1 LPAPAWVSDA
11 IFYQIFPDR
20 FANGDRSNDPPGV
33 EPWGSTPT
41 VWGFQGGDLRGIL
54 EKLDYLSD
62 LGVNA
67 LYLNPIFAAASNHR
81 YNTTDY
87 YQIDRRLGTLGD
99 WTALLDAAHHRG
111 FHVVLDGVFNHCGRG
126 FFAFY
131 DLMEWEAHSAYQDW
145 FHVQRF
151 PLGAYGPGVAE
162 TYRAWWDLKS
172 LPKFNT
178 SQPDVRRYLLA
189 VARHWIERGADGW
202 RLDVPN
208 EIDDDTFWA
217 EFRSVVK
224 AANPDAYLV
233 GEIWEADPQW
243 VGENHFDG
251 LMLYPLRKLIVDFVA
266 TGTLSATQFL
276 EQIASLTQKFPEG
289 FRDHHYLP
297 IGSHDTERIRTLCAG
312 ESQKVRLA
320 ALIQFTFPGA
330 PAVYYGDEIGLEG
343 GKDPDSRRAFSWHE
357 ATWDADLRDSIQA
370 LIRVRSQTPALRRG
384 DVIPLFADDRR
395 RLCAF
400 IRRSDRH
407 SAVVVVNASSDPQSF
422 DLSLAEAGWQSELSV
437 MDVIRGVRVP
447 VSGGRTGLTL
457 GPWHGVILVPSAS
470 HASVPSPQV

>member
-1 LPAPAWVSDA
+1 MPAPAWVSNA
-11 IFYQIFPDR
+11 VFYQIFPDR

-33 EPWGSTPT
+33 DPWGSTPT
-41 VWGFQGGDLRGIL
+41 AWGFQGGDLRGIL
-54 EKLDYLSD
+54 GKLDYLAD

-67 LYLNPIFAAASNHR
+67 LYLTPIFEAASNHR

-87 YQIDRRLGTLGD
+87 YLIDPRLGRTED
-99 WTALLDAAHHRG
+99 WTALLDAAHMRG

-131 DLMEWEAHSAYQDW
+131 DLMEREAHSPYRDW
-145 FHVQRF
+145 FHVTQF
-151 PLGAYGPGVAE
+151 PLDAYGPGVAKA
-162 TYRAWWDLKS
+162 YRAWWDLKS

-178 SQPDVRRYLLA
+178 SHPDVRRYLLT

-217 EFRSVVK
+217 EFRAQVK

-233 GEIWEADPQW
+233 GEIWDADPRW

-251 LMLYPLRKLIVDFVA
+251 LMLYPLRKLLVDFVA

-276 EQIASLTQKFPEG
+276 EEITSLTRKFPDG

-297 IGSHDTERIRTLCAG
+297 IGSHDTERFRTLCSG
-312 ESQKVRLA
+312 ESPRVRLA

-330 PAVYYGDEIGLEG
+330 PALYYGDEIGLEG
-343 GKDPDSRRAFSWHE
+343 GKDPDSRRAFSWQE
-357 ATWDADLRDSIQA
+357 STWDVDLRKSIQ
-370 LIRVRSQTPALRRG
+370 
-384 DVIPLFADDRR
+384 
-395 RLCAF
+395 
-400 IRRSDRH
+400 
-407 SAVVVVNASSDPQSF
+407 
-422 DLSLAEAGWQSELSV
+422 
-437 MDVIRGVRVP
+437 
-447 VSGGRTGLTL
+447 
-457 GPWHGVILVPSAS
+457 
-470 HASVPSPQV
+470 